1 MAVLVRRLTSGE
13 AETLVGRS
21 VAAKKVEE
29 VVENGTRFAEVAVA
43 KKANRDGA
51 SGDCVDLRYDRH
63 GIVKAGTRGVVNED
77 RETYCLVAR
86 TDVERG
92 SFGNGRI

>member
-51 SGDCVDLRYDRH
+51 AV
-63 GIVKAGTRGVVNED
+63 IVSICGTIV
-77 RETYCLVAR
+77 T
-86 TDVERG
+86 G
-92 SFGNGRI
+92 S